1 MNKRIRNGNRETHG
15 RYLIHKTL
23 FDGQILTSPTIF
35 KITVVIFVTFGEIGL
50 AFSVYNI
57 SKNYLTI
64 EDTWVDIYKISQS
77 EFVSSSVSHLNV
89 PLILESI

>member
-1 MNKRIRNGNRETHG
+1 MSEFSLLNRV
-15 RYLIHKTL
+15 
-23 FDGQILTSPTIF
+23 
-35 KITVVIFVTFGEIGL
+35 TVVIFVTFGEIGL

-89 PLILESI
+89 SLILESI